1 MYIMK
6 SEDSIETEVN
16 LLIEL
21 YGEQESI
28 NMFKRLKR
36 EIDACIDDIHDA
48 ELNIAKYKYYLFTEY
63 FKNKYKIYDDD
74 SFNLWLSLQ

>member
-1 MYIMK
+1 MYIMN

-28 NMFKRLKR
+28 NMFKQLKR
-36 EIDACIDDIHDA
+36 RNRC
-48 ELNIAKYKYYLFTEY
+48 LYR
-63 FKNKYKIYDDD
+63 
-74 SFNLWLSLQ
+74 